1 MISAIIVT
9 GNYIPKVN
17 SINKKYQRQILSY
30 AEIFA
35 RTFIFSYSITCCQYI
50 NNFSVFWR
58 NILHFIRHSKS
69 HSKVSSIL

>member
-50 NNFSVFWR
+50 NNFSVF
-58 NILHFIRHSKS
+58 
-69 HSKVSSIL
+69 